1 MKYNKTLQF
10 FAEDGESKDNTAD
23 TTTTTD
29 NTADTTTTTDNTATD
44 DPKEKTYTQAEV
56 TELIEKRLIRE
67 REKQKKAASEAE
79 KLAKMS
85 AQEQAEYQRDE
96 YQKELEELKAKLA
109 RADIKETARAMLAA
123 DNISIP
129 DNLISAIITDNAD
142 TTQQAIKGFA
152 AAFKEAVKNEV
163 ANRLKGNE
171 PKASTQSNIT
181 KAEILAVKDP
191 IERQKLIRE
200 HISLFR

>member
-1 MKYNKTLQF
+1 MKYTKMLQF

-29 NTADTTTTTDNTATD
+29 NTATD
-44 DPKEKTYTQAEV
+44 DPKEKTFTQAEV
-56 TELIEKRLIRE
+56 DEIVNKRLNRE
-67 REKQKKAASEAE
+67 REKAQKAASEAE

-152 AAFKEAVKNEV
+152 AAFKEAVKTEV

>member
-1 MKYNKTLQF
+1 MKINRLQF
-10 FAEDGESKDNTAD
+10 FAEGGESNDNTAENS
-23 TTTTTD
+23 T
-29 NTADTTTTTDNTATD
+29 NTENTATD
-44 DPKEKTYTQAEV
+44 DPKEKTFTQAEV
-56 TELIEKRLIRE
+56 DEIVNKRLDRE
-67 REKQKKAASEAE
+67 RKNQEKAASEAE

-109 RADIKETARAMLAA
+109 RADIKETARALLAA

-129 DNLISAIITDNAD
+129 DELISAIITDNAD

-152 AAFKEAVKNEV
+152 AAFKEAVKTEV

>member
-1 MKYNKTLQF
+1 MKYKKMLQF

-29 NTADTTTTTDNTATD
+29 NTATD
-44 DPKEKTYTQAEV
+44 DPKEKTFTQAEV
-56 TELIEKRLIRE
+56 DEIVNKRLSRE
-67 REKQKKAASEAE
+67 REKAQKEASEAE

-96 YQKELEELKAKLA
+96 LQKELEELKAKLA

-152 AAFKEAVKNEV
+152 AAFKEAVKTEV

-181 KAEILAVKDP
+181 KDEIVAVKDP

>member
-1 MKYNKTLQF
+1 MKYNKMLQF

-29 NTADTTTTTDNTATD
+29 NTATDT
-44 DPKEKTYTQAEV
+44 PKEKTYTQAEV

-123 DNISIP
+123 DDISIS
-129 DNLISAIITDNAD
+129 DDLISAIITDNAE
-142 TTQQAIKGFA
+142 TTQQAIKGFS

>member
-1 MKYNKTLQF
+1 MKYKKMLQF
-10 FAEDGESKDNTAD
+10 FAEDGESK
-23 TTTTTD
+23 D

-123 DNISIP
+123 DDISIS
-129 DNLISAIITDNAD
+129 DDLISAIITDNAE

-152 AAFKEAVKNEV
+152 AAFKEAVKTEV

>member
-1 MKYNKTLQF
+1 MKYTKMLQF
-10 FAEDGESKDNTAD
+10 FAEDGESK
-23 TTTTTD
+23 D

-56 TELIEKRLIRE
+56 TDLIEKRLIRE
-67 REKQKKAASEAE
+67 REKQKKEASEAE

-181 KAEILAVKDP
+181 KAEIVAVKDP

>member
-1 MKYNKTLQF
+1 MKYKKMLQF
-10 FAEDGESKDNTAD
+10 FAEDEESKDNTAD
-23 TTTTTD
+23 S
-29 NTADTTTTTDNTATD
+29 TTTTDNTATD
-44 DPKEKTYTQAEV
+44 DPKEKTFTQAEV
-56 TELIEKRLIRE
+56 DEIVNKRLSRE
-67 REKQKKAASEAE
+67 REKVQKAASEAE

-129 DNLISAIITDNAD
+129 DELISAIITDNAE

-152 AAFKEAVKNEV
+152 AAFKEAVKTEV

-200 HISLFR
+200 HITLFR

>member
-1 MKYNKTLQF
+1 MKYRKILQF

-23 TTTTTD
+23 P
-29 NTADTTTTTDNTATD
+29 TTTTDNTATD
-44 DPKEKTYTQAEV
+44 NPKEKTYTQAEV

-123 DNISIP
+123 DDISIS
-129 DNLISAIITDNAD
+129 DDLISAIITDNAE
-142 TTQQAIKGFA
+142 TTQQAIKGFS

-200 HISLFR
+200 HILLFR

>member
-1 MKYNKTLQF
+1 MKYKKMLQF
-10 FAEDGESKDNTAD
+10 FAEDGESKES
-23 TTTTTD
+23 
-29 NTADTTTTTDNTATD
+29 TADTTTTTDNTATD

-109 RADIKETARAMLAA
+109 RADIKETARTMLAA

-152 AAFKEAVKNEV
+152 AAFKEAVKTEV

>member
-1 MKYNKTLQF
+1 MKYRKILQF

-23 TTTTTD
+23 TTTTTE
-29 NTADTTTTTDNTATD
+29 NTATD
-44 DPKEKTYTQAEV
+44 DPKEKTFTQAEV
-56 TELIEKRLIRE
+56 TELIEERLIRE

-123 DNISIP
+123 DDISIS
-129 DNLISAIITDNAD
+129 DDLISAIITDNAE
-142 TTQQAIKGFA
+142 TTQQAIKGFS
-152 AAFKEAVKNEV
+152 AAFKEAVKTEV

-200 HISLFR
+200 HISLFK

>member
-1 MKYNKTLQF
+1 MKYNKMLQF
-10 FAEDGESKDNTAD
+10 FAEDGESK
-23 TTTTTD
+23 D

-129 DNLISAIITDNAD
+129 DDLISAIITDNAD

>member
-1 MKYNKTLQF
+1 MKYKKMLQF
-10 FAEDGESKDNTAD
+10 FAEDGESK
-23 TTTTTD
+23 D

-56 TELIEKRLIRE
+56 TELVEKRLIRE

-152 AAFKEAVKNEV
+152 AAFKEAVKTEV

>member
-1 MKYNKTLQF
+1 MKYKKMLQF

-29 NTADTTTTTDNTATD
+29 NTATD
-44 DPKEKTYTQAEV
+44 DPKEKTFTQAEV
-56 TELIEKRLIRE
+56 DEIVNKRLNRE
-67 REKQKKAASEAE
+67 REKAQKAASEAE

-129 DNLISAIITDNAD
+129 DNLISAIITNNAD

-152 AAFKEAVKNEV
+152 AAFKEAVKTEV

>member
-1 MKYNKTLQF
+1 MKYKKMLQF
-10 FAEDGESKDNTAD
+10 FAEDGESK
-23 TTTTTD
+23 D

-152 AAFKEAVKNEV
+152 AAFKEAVKTEV

-200 HISLFR
+200 HISLFK

>member
-1 MKYNKTLQF
+1 MKYNKMLQF
-10 FAEDGESKDNTAD
+10 FAEDGDGK
-23 TTTTTD
+23 D

-129 DNLISAIITDNAD
+129 DNLISAIITDNAE

-152 AAFKEAVKNEV
+152 AAFKEAVKTEV

>member
-1 MKYNKTLQF
+1 MKYKKMLQF

-29 NTADTTTTTDNTATD
+29 NTATD
-44 DPKEKTYTQAEV
+44 DPKEKTFTQAEV
-56 TELIEKRLIRE
+56 DEIVNKRLSRE
-67 REKQKKAASEAE
+67 REKVQKAASEAE

-96 YQKELEELKAKLA
+96 YQRELEELKAKLA

-129 DNLISAIITDNAD
+129 DELVSAIITDNAE

-181 KAEILAVKDP
+181 KAEILAIKDP

-200 HISLFR
+200 NITLFR

>member
-1 MKYNKTLQF
+1 MKYKKMLQF

-23 TTTTTD
+23 S
-29 NTADTTTTTDNTATD
+29 TTTTDNTATD
-44 DPKEKTYTQAEV
+44 DPKEKTFTQAEV
-56 TELIEKRLIRE
+56 DEIVNKRLNRE
-67 REKQKKAASEAE
+67 REKAQKAASEAE

-129 DNLISAIITDNAD
+129 DELVSAIITDNAE

-152 AAFKEAVKNEV
+152 AAFKEAVKTEV

-200 HISLFR
+200 HITLFR

>member
-1 MKYNKTLQF
+1 MKYNKMLQF
-10 FAEDGESKDNTAD
+10 FAEDGESK
-23 TTTTTD
+23 D

-56 TELIEKRLIRE
+56 TDLIEKRLIRE

-152 AAFKEAVKNEV
+152 AAFKEAVKTEV

>member
-1 MKYNKTLQF
+1 MEYRKMLQF
-10 FAEDGESKDNTAD
+10 FAEDGENNTAENS
-23 TTTTTD
+23 T
-29 NTADTTTTTDNTATD
+29 NTENTATG
-44 DPKEKTYTQAEV
+44 DPKEKTFTQAEV
-56 TELIEKRLIRE
+56 DEIVNKRLSRE
-67 REKQKKAASEAE
+67 REKVQKAASEAE

-96 YQKELEELKAKLA
+96 YQRELEELKAKLA

-129 DNLISAIITDNAD
+129 DELVSAIITDNAE

-152 AAFKEAVKNEV
+152 AAFKEAVKTEV

-200 HISLFR
+200 NITLFR

>member
-1 MKYNKTLQF
+1 MEEITMKYKKMLQF
-10 FAEDGESKDNTAD
+10 FAEDGESDTAD
-23 TTTTTD
+23 S
-29 NTADTTTTTDNTATD
+29 TTTTDNTATD
-44 DPKEKTYTQAEV
+44 DPKEKTFTQAEV
-56 TELIEKRLIRE
+56 DEIVNKRLNRE
-67 REKQKKAASEAE
+67 REKAQKAASEAE

-152 AAFKEAVKNEV
+152 AAFKEAVKTEV

>member
-1 MKYNKTLQF
+1 MKYNKMLQF
-10 FAEDGESKDNTAD
+10 FAEDGESK
-23 TTTTTD
+23 D

-123 DNISIP
+123 DDISIS
-129 DNLISAIITDNAD
+129 DDLISAIITDNAE
-142 TTQQAIKGFA
+142 TTQQAIKGFS

-200 HISLFR
+200 HISLFK

>member
-1 MKYNKTLQF
+1 MKYTKMLQF

-23 TTTTTD
+23 
-29 NTADTTTTTDNTATD
+29 ATTTTDNTATD

-152 AAFKEAVKNEV
+152 AAFKEAVKTEV

-200 HISLFR
+200 HISLFK

>member
-1 MKYNKTLQF
+1 MKYKKMLQF
-10 FAEDGESKDNTAD
+10 FAEDGESK
-23 TTTTTD
+23 D

-56 TELIEKRLIRE
+56 TDLIEKRLIRE

-129 DNLISAIITDNAD
+129 DNLISAIITDNAE

-171 PKASTQSNIT
+171 PKASTQSNVT

-200 HISLFR
+200 HISLFK

>member
-1 MKYNKTLQF
+1 MKYKKMLQF

-29 NTADTTTTTDNTATD
+29 NTATDT
-44 DPKEKTYTQAEV
+44 PKEKTFTQAEV
-56 TELIEKRLIRE
+56 DEIVNKRLSRE
-67 REKQKKAASEAE
+67 REKAQKEASEAE

-96 YQKELEELKAKLA
+96 YQKELKELKAKLA

-142 TTQQAIKGFA
+142 TTQQAIKEFA
-152 AAFKEAVKNEV
+152 AAFKEAVKTEV

-181 KAEILAVKDP
+181 KAEILAIKDP

-200 HISLFR
+200 NITLFK

>member
-1 MKYNKTLQF
+1 MKYNKMLQF

-23 TTTTTD
+23 TTTTTE
-29 NTADTTTTTDNTATD
+29 NTATD

-152 AAFKEAVKNEV
+152 AAFKEAVKTEV

>member
-1 MKYNKTLQF
+1 MKYRKILQF

-29 NTADTTTTTDNTATD
+29 NTATDT
-44 DPKEKTYTQAEV
+44 PKEKTYTQAEV

-142 TTQQAIKGFA
+142 STQQAIKGFA
-152 AAFKEAVKNEV
+152 AAFKEAVKTEV

-200 HISLFR
+200 HISLFK

>member
-1 MKYNKTLQF
+1 MKYKKILQF

-23 TTTTTD
+23 PTTM
-29 NTADTTTTTDNTATD
+29 TDNTATD
-44 DPKEKTYTQAEV
+44 DPKEKTFTQAEV
-56 TELIEKRLIRE
+56 TELIEERLIRE

-123 DNISIP
+123 DDISIS
-129 DNLISAIITDNAD
+129 DDLISAIITDNAE

-152 AAFKEAVKNEV
+152 AAFKEAVKTEV

>member
-1 MKYNKTLQF
+1 MKYNKMLQF
-10 FAEDGESKDNTAD
+10 FAEDGESK
-23 TTTTTD
+23 D

-56 TELIEKRLIRE
+56 TDLIEKRLIRE

-142 TTQQAIKGFA
+142 STQQAIKGFA

>member
-1 MKYNKTLQF
+1 MKYTKMLQF
-10 FAEDGESKDNTAD
+10 FAEDGESK
-23 TTTTTD
+23 D

>member
-1 MKYNKTLQF
+1 MKYKKMLQF

-29 NTADTTTTTDNTATD
+29 NTATD
-44 DPKEKTYTQAEV
+44 DPKEKTFTQAEV
-56 TELIEKRLIRE
+56 DEIVNKRLNRE
-67 REKQKKAASEAE
+67 REKVQKAASEAE

-96 YQKELEELKAKLA
+96 YQKELKELKAKLA

-152 AAFKEAVKNEV
+152 AAFKEAVKTEV

>member
-10 FAEDGESKDNTAD
+10 FAEDGESK
-23 TTTTTD
+23 D

>member
-1 MKYNKTLQF
+1 MKYKKMLQF
-10 FAEDGESKDNTAD
+10 FAEDGEDNTAENS
-23 TTTTTD
+23 T
-29 NTADTTTTTDNTATD
+29 NTENTATD
-44 DPKEKTYTQAEV
+44 DPKEKTFTQAEV
-56 TELIEKRLIRE
+56 DEIVNKRLDRE
-67 REKQKKAASEAE
+67 RKKQEKAASEAE

-96 YQKELEELKAKLA
+96 YQKELKELKAKLA

-152 AAFKEAVKNEV
+152 AAFKEAVKTEV

-200 HISLFR
+200 NITLFR

>member
-1 MKYNKTLQF
+1 MKNNKMLQF
-10 FAEDGESKDNTAD
+10 FAEDGESK
-23 TTTTTD
+23 D

-142 TTQQAIKGFA
+142 STQQAIKGFA

-191 IERQKLIRE
+191 IERQKLIKE
-200 HISLFR
+200 NITLFR

>member
-1 MKYNKTLQF
+1 
-10 FAEDGESKDNTAD
+10 
-23 TTTTTD
+23 
-29 NTADTTTTTDNTATD
+29 
-44 DPKEKTYTQAEV
+44 
-56 TELIEKRLIRE
+56 
-67 REKQKKAASEAE
+67 
-79 KLAKMS
+79 MS

-123 DNISIP
+123 DDISIS
-129 DNLISAIITDNAD
+129 DDLISAIITDNAE

-152 AAFKEAVKNEV
+152 AAFKEAVKTEV

>member
-1 MKYNKTLQF
+1 MKYKKMLQF
-10 FAEDGESKDNTAD
+10 FAEDGENK
-23 TTTTTD
+23 D

>member
-1 MKYNKTLQF
+1 MKYNKMLQF
-10 FAEDGESKDNTAD
+10 FAEDGESK
-23 TTTTTD
+23 D

-56 TELIEKRLIRE
+56 TDLIEKRLIRE

-123 DNISIP
+123 DDISIS
-129 DNLISAIITDNAD
+129 DDLISAIITDNAE
-142 TTQQAIKGFA
+142 TTQQAIKGFS

>member
-1 MKYNKTLQF
+1 MKYTKMLQF
-10 FAEDGESKDNTAD
+10 FAEDGESKDDTAD

-29 NTADTTTTTDNTATD
+29 STATD

-56 TELIEKRLIRE
+56 TELVEKRLIRE

-129 DNLISAIITDNAD
+129 DNLISAIITDNAE
-142 TTQQAIKGFA
+142 TTQQAIKGFS

-200 HISLFR
+200 HISLFK

>member
-1 MKYNKTLQF
+1 MKYKKMLQF
-10 FAEDGESKDNTAD
+10 FAEDGE
-23 TTTTTD
+23 D

-44 DPKEKTYTQAEV
+44 DPKEKTFTQAEV
-56 TELIEKRLIRE
+56 DEIVNKRLSRE
-67 REKQKKAASEAE
+67 REKVQKAASEAE

-129 DNLISAIITDNAD
+129 DDLISAIITDNAD

-200 HISLFR
+200 NITLFR